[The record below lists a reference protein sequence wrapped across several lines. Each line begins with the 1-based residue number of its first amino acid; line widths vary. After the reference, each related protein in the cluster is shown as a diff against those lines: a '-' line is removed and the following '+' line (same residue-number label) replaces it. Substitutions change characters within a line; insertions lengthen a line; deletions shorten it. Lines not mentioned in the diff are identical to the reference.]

1 MIQSLWLRM
10 LFCKRIWKQIKTFST
25 PFSIANLT
33 VNLMI
38 QHKRNKVS
46 QHGGI
51 SSRLHTTGEHW
62 GQAIIRHRGQQQC
75 LPTCSL
81 TLFRQM
87 SNVSHFH
94 KEACITFLRQWTS
107 QRTLISLPRAKFSS
121 SLASSLKLKNNIL
134 NNSKIFTRLWYLV
147 CFCIISNSV
156 PFIL

>member
-1 MIQSLWLRM
+1 MLQSLWLRM
-10 LFCKRIWKQIKTFST
+10 LSCKRIWKQIKTFST
-25 PFSIANLT
+25 PFAIVNLA

-38 QHKRNKVS
+38 QHKQNKVS

-62 GQAIIRHRGQQQC
+62 GQAIIRHRGQQEC

-94 KEACITFLRQWTS
+94 KEACITFLRHWTS
-107 QRTLISLPRAKFSS
+107 SYALTSLPRAKFSS
-121 SLASSLKLKNNIL
+121 NLASSFKIKNNIL
-134 NNSKIFTRLWYLV
+134 NSSKIFHRTLV
-147 CFCIISNSV
+147 SA
-156 PFIL
+156 LLLYHQ